1 MMQHVEFDHAD
12 HSAKPNLA
20 HTGSLVPPNAR
31 SLVAMLSE
39 AQVDALVQTITT
51 DATDT
56 TANDPEEADG
66 GGEGEGEGDGEADE
80 EGGMVELSVPSL
92 RGGQVLLRIPSA
104 LLAIEEKLS
113 HHM

>member
-1 MMQHVEFDHAD
+1 MMMQHVEFDHAD

-56 TANDPEEADG
+56 TAN
-66 GGEGEGEGDGEADE
+66 EGEGDGEADE